1 MPDPAILDPALFALP
16 EDKDD
21 DFPPPHLILMKVA
34 KPAVKTAGS
43 RRCSST
49 DVKGKNKA
57 LTPGPSKG
65 IKCGPALSS
74 EEPEPKKRR
83 GRAAG
88 VVNYSNEDV
97 DALLDI
103 IEENL
108 PTGGKGWNTVGSKFV
123 VWAEENG
130 RPARTAK
137 SLEAKYKQ
145 VCDCHLFNVL
155 ANESLSIL
163 SSSRLQN
170 QLVMVNVPLTLSA
183 HTASRILSMRKLAHE
198 ILMTRRLQM
207 WMQLTMM

>member
-1 MPDPAILDPALFALP
+1 MPDPAVLDPALFALP

-21 DFPPPHLILMKVA
+21 DFPPSHLILAKVA

-43 RRCSST
+43 RHRSSIN
-49 DVKGKNKA
+49 VKGKNKA
-57 LTPGPSKG
+57 PTPGPSKG
-65 IKCGPALSS
+65 IKRRGPALSS
-74 EEPEPKKRR
+74 EEPESKKRR
-83 GRAAG
+83 GRTAG

-108 PTGGKGWNTVGSKFV
+108 PTGGKGWNTVGSEFV

-145 VCDCHLFNVL
+145 VCDHHLFNMLTNEFLCL
-155 ANESLSIL
+155 ACQDYKTN
-163 SSSRLQN
+163 
-170 QLVMVNVPLTLSA
+170 
-183 HTASRILSMRKLAHE
+183 
-198 ILMTRRLQM
+198 
-207 WMQLTMM
+207 W